1 MKKLPPEFYLHHDVV
16 HLARELLGKVLAT
29 HIDGEGITAGIITET
44 EAYAGAVDRASH
56 AYGNRRTPRNE
67 TMYRTGGLAYIY
79 LCYGIHHLFNV
90 VTNQAEVP
98 HAVLVRA
105 IHPMEGRQRML
116 QRLRPGASALP
127 PLNGPGKL
135 TRALGIHTKL
145 NGTPLTGDT
154 IWLADNGITIPKD
167 GILATPRI
175 GVDYAGDHA
184 RWPYRFLLKNVTFP
198 D

>member
-29 HIDGEGITAGIITET
+29 HIDGEGITAGVITET
-44 EAYAGAVDRASH
+44 EAYAGVIDRASH
-56 AYGNRRTPRNE
+56 AYGNRRTPRTE
-67 TMYRTGGLAYIY
+67 TMYQAGGLAYIY